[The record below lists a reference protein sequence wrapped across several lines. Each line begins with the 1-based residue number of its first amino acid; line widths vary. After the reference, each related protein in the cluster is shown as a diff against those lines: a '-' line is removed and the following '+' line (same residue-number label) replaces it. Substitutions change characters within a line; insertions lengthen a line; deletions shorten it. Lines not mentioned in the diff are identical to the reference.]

1 MEGRKGE
8 RGFKYGGDADDECS
22 RKARKP
28 LMMKDGGRKGERKE
42 GLETRVGWINLLM
55 DELKYGDYTT
65 KINGTSVPVYW
76 NAKTQYCN
84 HIRMI

>member
-28 LMMKDGGRKGERKE
+28 LMMKDGGRKGEER
-42 GLETRVGWINLLM
+42 GAGDSSRVDKSADG
-55 DELKYGDYTT
+55 
-65 KINGTSVPVYW
+65 
-76 NAKTQYCN
+76 
-84 HIRMI
+84 